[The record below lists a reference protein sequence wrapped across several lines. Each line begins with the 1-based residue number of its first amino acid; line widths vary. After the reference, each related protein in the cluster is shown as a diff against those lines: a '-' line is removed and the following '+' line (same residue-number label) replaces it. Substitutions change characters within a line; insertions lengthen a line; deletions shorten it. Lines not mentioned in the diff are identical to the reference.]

1 MIVSLAMIGLLVILF
16 AIGVPVAVALGT
28 VGLLGILEIGP
39 RYLPAAGHAVWNT
52 VDNYVL
58 LSVPLFVLMGELFQ
72 RSNLAYPFYRAA
84 SRWVA
89 WLPGGLLHS
98 NIFACSLFSAISGS
112 SVATAATIG
121 AIAVP
126 EMERL
131 GYNRRRVFGSLAAG
145 GTLGI
150 LIPPSIPLILY
161 AALVDASV
169 GQLFAA
175 AVIPGILLTLC
186 FLAYIYVSSV
196 FSRGEVAREPF
207 VLRQAIASLLDV
219 IPIFLLIVLVLGSIY
234 LGIATPTEAAAVGVC
249 GTLLLMVGFRVFSWP
264 IFYEAVRSTTRF
276 TALILFIVIG
286 AQIFSFAVFRSGA
299 PRELQDW
306 IAHVQP
312 SPALLLTIIMV
323 GYLILGMFVDA
334 ISIMVLTVSIV
345 HPLILAIGYDTI
357 WFGIVLVV
365 TLEIGLIT
373 PPLGLN
379 LFTIQATT
387 RGVATLSEISLGAF
401 PYVVIMVVFLAALT
415 IFPQLVL
422 GPAGW
427 FK

>member
-1 MIVSLAMIGLLVILF
+1 MTVSLEMVVLLVLLF

-28 VGLLGILEIGP
+28 VGIVGILMIGP
-39 RYLPAAGHAVWNT
+39 RYLPAVGNAVWNT
-52 VDNYVL
+52 MDNYVL

-72 RSNLAYPFYRAA
+72 RSNLAFAFYRAA

-131 GYNRRRVFGSLAAG
+131 GYNRRKVFGSLAAG

-169 GQLFAA
+169 GKLFAA
-175 AVIPGILLTLC
+175 AIVPGVMLTIC
-186 FLAYIYVSSV
+186 FLLHILVSSLLV
-196 FSRGEVAREPF
+196 RSGPAAERF
-207 VLRQAIASLLDV
+207 VLREALAAVGDL
-219 IPIFLLIVLVLGSIY
+219 IPIALLIVVVLGSIY

-249 GTLLLMVGFRVFSWP
+249 GTILLMLGFRVFRWSH
-264 IFYEAVRSTTRF
+264 FLEAVKNTTRF
-276 TALILFIVIG
+276 TGLIFFIVIG

-306 IAHVQP
+306 IAQVEP
-312 SPALLLTIIMV
+312 SPALLLTGIMV
-323 GYLILGMFVDA
+323 AYLILGMFVDA

-345 HPLILAIGYDTI
+345 HPLIVAIGYDTI
-357 WFGIVLVV
+357 WFGVVLVV

-387 RGVATLSEISLGAF
+387 RGAATIGEISKGAL
-401 PYVVIMVVFLAALT
+401 PYVCIMILFLAALT
-415 IFPQLVL
+415 AFPQLVL
-422 GPAGW
+422 WPAT
-427 FK
+427 FFE

>member
-1 MIVSLAMIGLLVILF
+1 VIVSLEMIGLLVLLF
-16 AIGVPVAVALGT
+16 AVGVPVAVALGT
-28 VGLLGILEIGP
+28 VGILGILDIGP

-131 GYNRRRVFGSLAAG
+131 GYNRRKVFGSLAGG

-169 GQLFAA
+169 GKLFAA
-175 AVIPGILLTLC
+175 AIVPGIVLTLC
-186 FLAYIYVSSV
+186 FFLYIFVSSLW
-196 FSRGEVAREPF
+196 SRTATEPF
-207 VLRQAIASLLDV
+207 VLRQALLATADL
-219 IPIFLLIVLVLGSIY
+219 IPIAILIVLVLGSIY
-234 LGIATPTEAAAVGVC
+234 TGVATPTEAAAVGVC
-249 GTLLLMVGFRVFSWP
+249 CTLLLMLGFRVFRWS
-264 IFYEAVRSTTRF
+264 ILLEALRSTTRF
-276 TALILFIVIG
+276 TCIIFFIVIG
-286 AQIFSFAVFRSGA
+286 AQIFSYAVFRSGA

-306 IAHVQP
+306 IAAVEP
-312 SPALLLTIIMV
+312 TPWMMLSVIML

-345 HPLILAIGYDTI
+345 HPLILGLGYDTI

-387 RGVATLSEISLGAF
+387 RGVATIGEISLGAL
-401 PYVVIMVVFLAALT
+401 PYVVIMIFFLAVMT
-415 IFPQLVL
+415 VFPQLVL
-422 GPAGW
+422 WPAGL
-427 FK
+427 FQ

>member
-1 MIVSLAMIGLLVILF
+1 MMISLAMVGLLVVLF
-16 AIGVPVAVALGT
+16 AIGVPVAVSLGT
-28 VGLLGILEIGP
+28 VGILGILEIGP
-39 RYLPAAGHAVWNT
+39 RFLPAAGHAVWNT

-84 SRWVA
+84 SRWIA
-89 WLPGGLLHS
+89 WLPGGLMHS

-121 AIAVP
+121 AIALP
-126 EMERL
+126 EMDRL
-131 GYNRRRVFGSLAAG
+131 GYSRRKVLGSLAAG

-169 GQLFAA
+169 GKLFAA
-175 AVIPGILLTLC
+175 AIIPGIALAAC
-186 FLAYIYVSSV
+186 FLLYIYISSRLG
-196 FSRGEVAREPF
+196 RGAAPREAF
-207 VLRQAIASLLDV
+207 VLGQALRAVIDV
-219 IPIFLLIVLVLGSIY
+219 LPLMGLIVLVLGSIY

-249 GTLLLMVGFRVFSWP
+249 GTLVLMLGFRVLTWS
-264 IFYEAVRSTTRF
+264 IFVEALKSTTRF
-276 TALILFIVIG
+276 TTIIFFIVIG

-306 IAHVQP
+306 IANVQP
-312 SPALLLTIIMV
+312 SPALLLTTIMIA
-323 GYLILGMFVDA
+323 YLILGMFVDA

-387 RGVATLSEISLGAF
+387 RGAASLREISLGAL
-401 PYVVIMVVFLAALT
+401 PYVIIMILFLAVLT
-415 IFPQLVL
+415 AFPQLVL
-422 GPAGW
+422 WPATL
-427 FK
+427 FE

>member
-1 MIVSLAMIGLLVILF
+1 MVSLAMIGVLVVLF

-28 VGLLGILEIGP
+28 VGILGILEIGP
-39 RYLPAAGHAVWNT
+39 RFLPAAGHAVWNT

-84 SRWVA
+84 SRWFA

-126 EMERL
+126 EMDRL
-131 GYNRRRVFGSLAAG
+131 GYRRRRIFGSLAAG

-169 GQLFAA
+169 GKLFAA
-175 AVIPGILLTLC
+175 AIVPGIVLTLC
-186 FLAYIYVSSV
+186 FLLYIFVSALLSGDRDTRQP
-196 FSRGEVAREPF
+196 FLLREA
-207 VLRQAIASLLDV
+207 LIAVVDV
-219 IPIFLLIVLVLGSIY
+219 IPIVLLIVLVLGSIY

-249 GTLLLMVGFRVFSWP
+249 GTLVLMLCFRTFRWS
-264 IFYEAVRSTTRF
+264 IFVEALKSTTRF
-276 TALILFIVIG
+276 TTLIFFIVIG

-306 IAHVQP
+306 IAQVQP
-312 SPALLLTIIMV
+312 SPALLLATIMIA
-323 GYLILGMFVDA
+323 YLILGMFVDA

-387 RGVATLSEISLGAF
+387 RGDARLGEIALGAL
-401 PYVVIMVVFLAALT
+401 PYVIIMILFLAALT
-415 IFPQLVL
+415 AFPQLVL
-422 GPAGW
+422 WPATL
-427 FK
+427 FQ